1 MRKAIL
7 FFGCALLA
15 LAPAAFAQDHGEVG
29 AFADYAR
36 LNFGA
41 GNENFLGVGGRASFG
56 LSRYVQLE
64 AEMNYDFDRAF
75 TEGFTDNS
83 SGAVTFQRSNVRTI
97 TGLFGPKFETRGPV
111 KLFATVKGGALDM
124 FFSDVP
130 ATFANFTS
138 SVSDVRANNVS
149 GVLYPGGGVEG
160 FLGPIGLRLDV
171 GDEIWF
177 RGGTHNTLRVTFG
190 PTIRF

>member
-1 MRKAIL
+1 MRKVIL
-7 FFGCALLA
+7 FFGCAFLA
-15 LAPAAFAQDHGEVG
+15 LAPAAIAQDHGEVG
-29 AFADYAR
+29 AFADYTR

-111 KLFATVKGGALDM
+111 KVFATVKGGALDT

-130 ATFANFTS
+130 ATFGNFTS
-138 SVSDVRANNVS
+138 SVSDARANNVS
-149 GVLYPGGGVEG
+149 AVLYPEAAWKRSWGRSVSDLMSETKSGSAEA
-160 FLGPIGLRLDV
+160 LI
-171 GDEIWF
+171 
-177 RGGTHNTLRVTFG
+177 THCG
-190 PTIRF
+190 

>member
-15 LAPAAFAQDHGEVG
+15 LAPAAFAQDHREVR

-41 GNENFLGVGGRASFG
+41 GNENSLGVGGRASFG

-97 TGLFGPKFETRGPV
+97 TGLFGPKFETRGRGKPV
-111 KLFATVKGGALDM
+111 TTRSGGH
-124 FFSDVP
+124 
-130 ATFANFTS
+130 
-138 SVSDVRANNVS
+138 S
-149 GVLYPGGGVEG
+149 GL
-160 FLGPIGLRLDV
+160 LC
-171 GDEIWF
+171 
-177 RGGTHNTLRVTFG
+177 
-190 PTIRF
+190 